1 MNRTLAAMRTDVA
14 LQARNQLYAISVGM
28 AVVLAGVL
36 AWLSSPA
43 QLHRTVPMG
52 ILFIVGGS
60 TLLYVIAMVI
70 LEKEDGTLQA
80 VVVSPLRPREYLD
93 AKIVTLSA
101 LATLEG
107 IIMTAGTVGWV
118 GRDSGIH
125 WPSPSLLLVGLFAL
139 GVMHTYIGVILVVR
153 HRRIMETLLPAGG
166 IATLLQLPGLY
177 FVGAFDHPALLAIPS
192 AAPCMLVRGAFV
204 PLEPW
209 EWTYALVYST
219 ALLVVL
225 RRWARVAYEH
235 HVVRKGGI

>member
-36 AWLSSPA
+36 SWLSSPA
-43 QLHRTVPMG
+43 QLHRTVPMA
-52 ILFIVGGS
+52 LLLIVGGS

-70 LEKEDGTLQA
+70 LEKDDGTLQA

-107 IIMTAGTVGWV
+107 VIMTAGTVVWV

-125 WPSPSLLLVGLFAL
+125 WPSPWLLVGVFAL
-139 GVMHTYIGVILVVR
+139 GVIHTYIGVILVVR
-153 HRRIMETLLPAGG
+153 HRRIMEALLPAGG
-166 IATLLQLPGLY
+166 LATLLQVPSLY
-177 FVGAFDHPALLAIPS
+177 FVGAFSHPALLAIPS
-192 AAPCMLVRGAFV
+192 AAPSMLIRGAFV
-204 PLEPW
+204 PLEAW
-209 EWTYALVYST
+209 EWIYALTYS
-219 ALLVVL
+219 AVLVVML